1 MQYRIAGKHEIDER
15 MGGDGYA
22 QTMVELI
29 AQDSSVVHIDCDL
42 AGCSKASEIAK
53 VYPAQVINAGIAEA
67 NAVGIAAGL
76 SAAGKIPFVHSFGP
90 FISRRA
96 FDQAFLS
103 AAYAKL
109 NVKLIG
115 SDPGICAAYNGGT
128 HMPFEDC
135 ALYLAVPDAIV
146 LDPSDYAMFI
156 NLLKKLYAWYG
167 VSYLRM
173 VRKNSARI
181 YEDGADFE
189 IGKGVLLRE
198 GNDVTIVASGLLVDE
213 ALKAQE
219 ILSERGI
226 SARVIDMFTWKPLDV
241 ELLLQSAAK
250 TGCIVTAEN
259 HNCTV
264 GLGAAV
270 ARVLAE
276 HCPIPVEMVGVQDR
290 FGQVGAIGFLQ
301 EEYRLNAR
309 EIVRKAARAV
319 GRKRQ

>member
-109 NVKLIG
+109 KTIL
-115 SDPGICAAYNGGT
+115 P
-128 HMPFEDC
+128 
-135 ALYLAVPDAIV
+135 
-146 LDPSDYAMFI
+146 
-156 NLLKKLYAWYG
+156 LL
-167 VSYLRM
+167 
-173 VRKNSARI
+173 
-181 YEDGADFE
+181 
-189 IGKGVLLRE
+189 
-198 GNDVTIVASGLLVDE
+198 T
-213 ALKAQE
+213 
-219 ILSERGI
+219 
-226 SARVIDMFTWKPLDV
+226 
-241 ELLLQSAAK
+241 
-250 TGCIVTAEN
+250 
-259 HNCTV
+259 
-264 GLGAAV
+264 GAARY
-270 ARVLAE
+270 ALTK
-276 HCPIPVEMVGVQDR
+276 
-290 FGQVGAIGFLQ
+290 L
-301 EEYRLNAR
+301 L
-309 EIVRKAARAV
+309 
-319 GRKRQ
+319 GRKKGRSYGAFRGAVDFWNGKMGRMEG